1 MKDDHPLYSFYF
13 DKDMKVISYRILVF
27 SDIFLLMDENRLR
40 KIGEIVAKVLDDNLS
55 SYYHIDWD
63 KSPSFG

>member
-1 MKDDHPLYSFYF
+1 M
-13 DKDMKVISYRILVF
+13 ISYRILVF

-63 KSPSFG
+63 KSTSFG

>member
-1 MKDDHPLYSFYF
+1 
-13 DKDMKVISYRILVF
+13 MKVISYRILVF

-63 KSPSFG
+63 KSPSFGYLSLRIFRTIDFK

>member
-1 MKDDHPLYSFYF
+1 
-13 DKDMKVISYRILVF
+13 MKVISYRILVF

-40 KIGEIVAKVLDDNLS
+40 KIGEIVAKVLDDLS